1 MGSCHPDT
9 ANHYM
14 NNSILFSSGQYSD
27 KGRKEI
33 NQDFHGIFNPEPSQ
47 LHSKGIALAVA
58 DGISTSNLSH
68 IASATAVQSFFSDY
82 YCTSDA
88 WSVKKSGLQV
98 LAATNSWLHSLTGQ
112 SQFRFDKDRG
122 YVCTFSAL
130 IIKSSTAHIFHVGD
144 SRIYRIRNRQME
156 QLTNDHRTR
165 ISDHES
171 LLNRALGVDNHIEID
186 YAAYS
191 VEAGDVFV
199 LCTDG
204 IYEFLNQDEWLHILD
219 QHRDSLDHAAEV
231 LTERALA
238 NDSGDNLTVQLIRID
253 QLANQQ
259 APQIYQQL
267 SELPFAPSLDARSV
281 IDGYQIQ
288 RELKI
293 TSRSHV
299 YLACDVESGEKVV
312 LKFPS
317 VDQRN
322 DPIYLERFLLEEWI
336 ARRLNSPYVLKPCK
350 LTRPRQYVYVAFEYI
365 EGQSLTQWM
374 IDNPNPSLETV
385 RDLVE
390 QIARGLQTF
399 HRMDMLH
406 QDLRPENILINSTGT
421 VKIIDFGSTRVAGLA
436 EIDSPLQQ
444 AHLAGTAL
452 YSAPEYFLGEPGLPQ
467 SDLFSL
473 AAITYQLLSGRLPY
487 NTQVAKAKT
496 RAAQNRLVY
505 HSVLDDEREIPAW
518 IDHVLRKALHPNPYK
533 RYSELSEFV
542 FDLRQPNKAFLSK
555 TKPPLMERNPLA
567 FWKGLS
573 LILVLIAVT
582 EAWLLHAQS
591 TH

>member
-1 MGSCHPDT
+1 MTS
-9 ANHYM
+9 A
-14 NNSILFSSGQYSD
+14 IQFSSGQYSD

-33 NQDFHGIFNPEPSQ
+33 NQDYHGLFTPEPNQ

-58 DGISTSNLSH
+58 DGISSSNLSH

-98 LAATNSWLHSLTGQ
+98 VAATNSWLHSLTRQ

-130 IIKSSTAHIFHVGD
+130 IIKSASAHIFHVGD
-144 SRIYRIRNRQME
+144 SRIYRLRNKQME
-156 QLTNDHRTR
+156 QLTVDHRAQL
-165 ISDHES
+165 SANES
-171 LLNRALGVDNHIEID
+171 VLSRALGIDDFVEID
-186 YAAYS
+186 YAAFS
-191 VEAGDVFV
+191 VEAGDWFV

-204 IYEFLNQDEWLHILD
+204 IYEFISEREWLQLLE
-219 QHRDSLDHAAEV
+219 QKLPSLDATAEAI
-231 LTERALA
+231 TQRALA
-238 NDSGDNLTVQLIRID
+238 NGSDDNLTLQLIRID
-253 QLANQQ
+253 QLADQQ
-259 APQIYQQL
+259 APQVYQQL
-267 SELPFAPSLDARSV
+267 AELPFAPALDARSV

-299 YLACDVESGEKVV
+299 YLASDLHTGEKVV

-317 VDQRN
+317 VDQRDN
-322 DPIYLERFLLEEWI
+322 PAYLERFLLEEWI

-350 LTRPRQYVYVAFEYI
+350 QTRPRQFVYVAFEYI
-365 EGQSLTQWM
+365 EGQSLAQWM
-374 IDNPNPSLETV
+374 IDNPKPSLEMV

-406 QDLRPENILINSTGT
+406 QDLRPENILLDSTGT

-436 EIDSPLQQ
+436 EIDSPWPQ

-467 SDLFSL
+467 SDLYSL
-473 AAITYQLLSGRLPY
+473 AAITYQLLSGRTPY
-487 NTQVAKAKT
+487 GTQVAKAKT
-496 RAAQNRLVY
+496 RAAQNKLVY

-533 RYSELSEFV
+533 RYQELSEFV
-542 FDLRQPNKAFLSK
+542 FDLRQPNQSFLNK
-555 TKPPLMERNPLA
+555 DRPPLLERNPLA

-573 LILVLIAVT
+573 LLLALIIAVQ
-582 EAWLLHAQS
+582 AWLLHRGFS
-591 TH
+591 